1 MKSRRALHR
10 ALHPVLHPVLHRVSH
25 RRSRLSQG
33 GKIRHKK
40 HHTKRM
46 PKTAR
51 GHQQSS
57 AHIFPPIDI
66 HSKEDIA
73 KAIKQIMKGP
83 VTILLVYAD
92 WCGHCHD
99 LMPHWDAASESL
111 GRTVPSI
118 KLNEKNTEEFNS
130 ALNSLNKK
138 KKSSIH
144 VSAYPTVLVLDNK
157 GNKITDVQGKKDTQS
172 LTQLM
177 NQSGP
182 LAEQAGLSNQKQSQ
196 GFSWPRKDGEG
207 DGEGEGEG
215 GGEGE
220 GEEGLAAQGM
230 QAQGMQAQGMQ
241 AQGMQ
246 AQGMQ
251 QDMTASLEPLS
262 LPLASPPRRAP
273 ITGRAQHTGGAQH
286 NKGGLYR
293 LLHPRTHKNRR

>member
-10 ALHPVLHPVLHRVSH
+10 VSHRALHRVSH

-40 HHTKRM
+40 PHTKRM

-57 AHIFPPIDI
+57 ADIFPPIDI

-111 GRTVPSI
+111 HRTVPSI

-138 KKSSIH
+138 QSSIH

-157 GNKITDVQGKKDTQS
+157 GNKITDVQGKKDTES

-182 LAEQAGLSNQKQSQ
+182 SAEQAGLSNQKQSQ
-196 GFSWPRKDGEG
+196 GFSWPRK
-207 DGEGEGEG
+207 EGE
-215 GGEGE
+215 GEGE
-220 GEEGLAAQGM
+220 GEEGLA
-230 QAQGMQAQGMQ
+230 AQGMQ

-262 LPLASPPRRAP
+262 LPLASPPRRALV
-273 ITGRAQHTGGAQH
+273 TGRAHTGGAQH

-293 LLHPRTHKNRR
+293 LFHKQTHKNRR